1 MTTTPEATRR
11 MTGRQGDAD
20 FFRFAEYDALVPEA
34 VVEVLRGR
42 IYGAVFRGVIDEG
55 ARQEVLR
62 KFWESPA
69 RKSRS
74 GEVCESQG
82 SYVGAYHYHKPT
94 AQYLD
99 EAAEIR
105 GYLDSVLDVPNE
117 PSKMFRDALG
127 ARLAEEGVTFRISQ
141 QDGREGCPLLIRHW
155 NAPGEFAL
163 QPHDDGSQLR
173 HPAQSGFEI
182 QRTPAYTVAAV
193 NMCLEN
199 GEGGRLV
206 AWNIDPDEESKTA
219 LGLELSGSPYPV
231 EALEGFETIKL
242 DVRQGDIYVF
252 DGAFV
257 HGVDATVGDAKR
269 TTMAWNMGFCDDRTV
284 VSWT

>member
-1 MTTTPEATRR
+1 MTITPEATRR
-11 MTGRQGDAD
+11 LTGRQGDAD
-20 FFRFAEYDALVPEA
+20 FFRFAEYDTLVPDA
-34 VVEVLRGR
+34 VVDVLRGK
-42 IYGAVFRGVIDEG
+42 ILGVVFRGVIDDD
-55 ARQEVLR
+55 ARVEVLR
-62 KFWESPA
+62 RFWESPA
-69 RKSRS
+69 RRSRS

-94 AQYLD
+94 RQYLD
-99 EAAEIR
+99 EAGEIR
-105 GYLDSVLDVPNE
+105 QYLDSVLDVPNE
-117 PSKMFRDALG
+117 PSKTFREALG
-127 ARLAEEGVTFRISQ
+127 ARLAEDGVEFRISR

-173 HPAQSGFEI
+173 HPAQTGFEI
-182 QRTPAYTVAAV
+182 QRALDYTVVAV

-206 AWNIDPDEESKTA
+206 SWNIDPDEASKA
-219 LGLELSGSPYPV
+219 RLGLELSGSPYPV
-231 EALEGFETIKL
+231 EALEGFETHRL
-242 DVRQGDIYVF
+242 DVGQGDIYVF
-252 DGAFV
+252 DGGFV
-257 HGVDATVGDAKR
+257 HGVEQTIGDGKR